1 MRYKK
6 KTTKYYRIK
15 KTINKYKGKT
25 IKGYNK
31 EDIIKKGRQQTVL
44 YKRYNR
50 ESIIYGII

>member
-31 EDIIKKGRQQTVL
+31 EDIIKKEDN
-44 YKRYNR
+44 KRYY
-50 ESIIYGII
+50 IKGIIEKGIM